1 MKQLN
6 DKVNL
11 ALRRGQF
18 QDKKLTA
25 GQARDLNCIENMVIK
40 DDGYYIFKQ
49 LRNSPAYLETK
60 KKDVFCND

>member
-11 ALRRGQF
+11 AVRQCQLHG
-18 QDKKLTA
+18 KNLTA
-25 GQARDLNCIENMVIK
+25 RQIRDVNYAEEFVRK
-40 DDGYYIFKQ
+40 DHGYYIFKQ

-60 KKDVFCND
+60 KKMCLQ